1 MQKKKKL
8 NNQPSQNEMGELE
21 KLFNL
26 NELDTLERKAKELI
40 SKYSKVANLYN
51 ILGIVLQRKKKFDE
65 AIFNFNKAIDIQSN
79 FHLAYNNLGNVL
91 FIKKKFDEA
100 INNYKK
106 TIKIN
111 PNYAEAYN
119 NLGNALSELG
129 KFEEA
134 ISNQR
139 YAIKLN
145 PNIPQFYNNLG
156 SSLTESGRFEEA
168 VSNHQKALK
177 INPNYAEAYSDLGT
191 ALQGLGKYEEA
202 IANYQLSIKLNPKH
216 KEAIKNESMVRLT
229 LGDFEIGWK
238 KYEARLEENI
248 RIPMVY
254 GNERK
259 WDGNYLKGTLLVW
272 GEQGIG
278 DHIIFSSMLFDLKNY
293 AKNILLQIDKRL
305 ENLLERYFKK
315 INFLNIKIIS
325 AEKKF
330 TGNFDKHIA
339 IGSLGQ
345 YLRKSRASFKT
356 TPKKYLISSAIKE
369 NEYKKKFLNNNKFKI
384 GISWKTLNKMQ
395 QYRNIDLKKMLP
407 ILSNPNCDFVSLQFG
422 KFDDE
427 LKYIKS
433 KFGINIK
440 SIDKINNYHDIDE
453 LAALIN
459 CLDLVITIQ
468 NSTAH
473 LAGAL
478 GKNTWLMLVNNARWH
493 WLKNE
498 TKSIWYPSIKIYRQE
513 KNSNWNSVINNIF
526 NDLKSFINQN
536 KK

>member
-1 MQKKKKL
+1 MFRIVIYIL
-8 NNQPSQNEMGELE
+8 ILFATIYSCPEGYVDSANTSQEDCIPELFYHNSSTQQAAYFFNEVYFDGVLLE
-21 KLFNL
+21 SDDWVGAFNG
-26 NELDTLERKAKELI
+26 D
-40 SKYSKVANLYN
+40 VC
-51 ILGIVLQRKKKFDE
+51 V
-65 AIFNFNKAIDIQSN
+65 
-79 FHLAYNNLGNVL
+79 
-91 FIKKKFDEA
+91 
-100 INNYKK
+100 
-106 TIKIN
+106 
-111 PNYAEAYN
+111 
-119 NLGNALSELG
+119 
-129 KFEEA
+129 
-134 ISNQR
+134 
-139 YAIKLN
+139 
-145 PNIPQFYNNLG
+145 G
-156 SSLTESGRFEEA
+156 S
-168 VSNHQKALK
+168 
-177 INPNYAEAYSDLGT
+177 
-191 ALQGLGKYEEA
+191 
-202 IANYQLSIKLNPKH
+202 
-216 KEAIKNESMVRLT
+216 
-229 LGDFEIGWK
+229 
-238 KYEARLEENI
+238 
-248 RIPMVY
+248 
-254 GNERK
+254 RK